1 MGHEDRL
8 DSAVA
13 TGRVAFGGWI
23 RSASDVAVSIMAGV
37 EHDYVG
43 IDCQHSMITEADAA
57 RMLFGLV
64 DSPLTTIVR
73 VSENDAAPIGRVLDA
88 GVDCVIVP
96 MVQDASEAARAVA
109 ACRFPPRGVRSSG
122 AMPGVA
128 REGRRALEQRARC
141 FAMIES
147 TRGLE
152 NMPAIVATDG
162 LAGIY
167 VGPADLCLG
176 IGCEWSLSD
185 PPREAVEAMRSIA
198 EACERVGIIAGTHA
212 GRGDAAGWLVEL
224 GYRMITLGVDTT
236 LLEQGAAHELE
247 IARRETA
254 ARGY

>member
-1 MGHEDRL
+1 MTRDDRL

-13 TGRVAFGGWI
+13 AGRVAFGGWI

-43 IDCQHSMITEADAA
+43 VDCQHSMLTEADAA
-57 RMLFGLV
+57 RMLFGLI

-73 VSENDAAPIGRVLDA
+73 VSENDAARIGRVLDA
-88 GVDCVIVP
+88 GVDGVIVP
-96 MVQDASEAARAVA
+96 LVEDAGEAARALA

-128 REGRRALEQRARC
+128 REGRDALEQRARC
-141 FAMIES
+141 FVMIES
-147 TRGLE
+147 ARGLQ
-152 NMPAIVATDG
+152 NMQEIVETEG

-167 VGPADLCLG
+167 VGPADLSLA
-176 IGCEWSLSD
+176 IGCEWSLAE
-185 PPREAVEAMRSIA
+185 PPHETVEAMRAIA
-198 EACERVGIIAGTHA
+198 QACERAGIIAGTHA

-224 GYRMITLGVDTT
+224 GYRMITLAVDTT

-247 IARRETA
+247 VARQQTA
-254 ARGY
+254 AGD